1 MIKSNGIHRGRG
13 QTIFD
18 GNKFV
23 SLSRKGI
30 LSEMELLTEIE
41 NWVIKNLIQFG
52 LDERL
57 ADFGYI
63 ALASLIIFSIA
74 WLANLLVKRFVLEMV
89 RSLAKKSKTLVGELL
104 LQESFFLR
112 VSHFAPAFVI
122 STLSELVFQSF
133 PVLADVVDVMVNL
146 YLVVIVL
153 WVIDSIIDTLYNL
166 YEGSSI
172 STKLPLKGIC
182 QAIKIVINVT
192 GIIFILS
199 ILLDKSPLYFFSG
212 LGALTAVLLLVFKD
226 VILGL
231 VAGIQLTANNMV
243 RKGDWVEMPKYGA
256 DGDVIDVAL
265 TTIKIQN
272 WDKTITTIPAH
283 ALVSDAFKNWRG
295 MSESGGRRIKRSIHL
310 DLSSVRFLKESELK
324 ELEKIKLLQ
333 DYFAQKRSEIGE
345 DGLDLDE
352 HGLVAPLLNGRNLT
366 NSGTFRA
373 YCIEYLR
380 AHPKIHQKGMTFLI
394 RQLAPTEK
402 GLPIEIYVF
411 VNDVRWIQYEA
422 IQSDIFDHLIASLP
436 VFDLR
441 AFQLPTDSS
450 FSRIIKS

>member
-1 MIKSNGIHRGRG
+1 
-13 QTIFD
+13 
-18 GNKFV
+18 
-23 SLSRKGI
+23 
-30 LSEMELLTEIE
+30 MELISDIE
-41 NWVIKNLIQFG
+41 QRVIESLKLAGVAENYGIYAYVGIAFLSILVLAWV
-52 LDERL
+52 
-57 ADFGYI
+57 
-63 ALASLIIFSIA
+63 
-74 WLANLLVKRFVLEMV
+74 ANLLVKRFLVEVL
-89 RSLAKKSKTLVGELL
+89 RSLAKKTKTKLAEYL

-112 VSHFAPAFVI
+112 LSHLAPAFVI
-122 STLSELVFQSF
+122 SSLSELVFAGYELF
-133 PVLADVVDVMVNL
+133 GGVIVVLVNL
-146 YLVVIVL
+146 YLVIIAL
-153 WVIDSIIDTLYNL
+153 WVIDAAIDTLYKL
-166 YEGSSI
+166 YEESKISS
-172 STKLPLKGIC
+172 KLPLKGIC
-182 QAIKIVINVT
+182 QAVKIVANVT

-272 WDKTITTIPAH
+272 WDNTITTIPAH
-283 ALVSDAFKNWRG
+283 AFVSDAFKNWRS
-295 MSESGGRRIKRSIHL
+295 MSESGGRRIKRSINL
-310 DLSSVRFLKESELK
+310 DLSSVRFLNEREVKSYEEIELLK
-324 ELEKIKLLQ
+324 
-333 DYFAQKRSEIGE
+333 DYLHKKRTDIG
-345 DGLDLDE
+345 DRGLDLE
-352 HGLVAPLLNGRNLT
+352 KHGLAAPLLNGRNLT

-380 AHPKIHQKGMTFLI
+380 AHPSIHKEGMTFLI

-411 VNDVRWIQYEA
+411 VNDVRWVEYEG
-422 IQSDIFDHLIASLP
+422 IQSDIFDHLLASLP

-441 AFQLPTDSS
+441 AFQLPSDSS
-450 FSRIIKS
+450 FSHLGERIQ

>member
-1 MIKSNGIHRGRG
+1 
-13 QTIFD
+13 
-18 GNKFV
+18 
-23 SLSRKGI
+23 
-30 LSEMELLTEIE
+30 MELLSKIE
-41 NWVIKNLIQFG
+41 SWVIRNLEHIGIGDQYSSY
-52 LDERL
+52 
-57 ADFGYI
+57 GYI
-63 ALASLIIFSIA
+63 AIGFLVILFIG
-74 WLANLLVKRFVLEMV
+74 WVANLVVKKFIVEIL
-89 RSLAKKSKTLVGELL
+89 RSGAKRTNTKLGEYL

-112 VSHFAPAFVI
+112 LSHLAPAFVI
-122 STLSELVFQSF
+122 STLSEFVFQNYT
-133 PVLADVVDVMVNL
+133 VLNGLIEVLVNL
-146 YLVVIVL
+146 YLVVIIL
-153 WVIDSIIDTLYNL
+153 WVIDALIDTLYKL
-166 YEGSSI
+166 YEESRI

-182 QAIKIVINVT
+182 QAVKIVVNVT

-231 VAGIQLTANNMV
+231 VAGIQLTTNNMV

-283 ALVSDAFKNWRG
+283 AFVSDAFKNWRG
-295 MSESGGRRIKRSIHL
+295 MSESGGRRIKRSIYL
-310 DLSSVRFLKESELK
+310 DLSSVRFLRESEVL
-324 ELEKIKLLQ
+324 ELEKIDLLKI
-333 DYFAQKRSEIGE
+333 YLSGKRSDIGE
-345 DGLDLDE
+345 EGLDLEE
-352 HGLVAPLLNGRNLT
+352 HGFAAPLLNGRNLT

-373 YCIEYLR
+373 YCIEYLKS
-380 AHPKIHQKGMTFLI
+380 HSGIHQKGMTFLI

-422 IQSDIFDHLIASLP
+422 IQSDIFDHLLAALP
-436 VFDLR
+436 VFKLR
-441 AFQLPTDSS
+441 AFQLPSDAS
-450 FSRIIKS
+450 FAHLAKA